1 MTIQDQKP
9 VSNLYKDDL
18 RFLHYQQERTS
29 HWDFIAANLHRFRS
43 LSGRYYHQRLNHLF
57 QWMIPPGKRI
67 LEIGCGTGDLLAA
80 LQPAHGVGIDFSAG
94 MIAIAHERHP
104 DLHFIQADAHDLEIH
119 GPFDFII
126 LSDVIND
133 LWDVQAVFE
142 HLHRLTTPSTRM
154 IINYYS
160 RLWEAPLKIAA
171 ALKLAHPHLYQ
182 NWLTPEDVQNLL
194 YLAGFEVIRHN
205 REIMLPF
212 PIPLLTPAFNRFV
225 VRLWPFKHLA
235 LTNFTLARP
244 QPRPRQQD
252 ELPLVSVVVPARNEA
267 GNIRDIFAR
276 VPEMG
281 RGTEL
286 IFVEGHSSDD
296 TYQTIET
303 VLKEFPQ
310 RQARLMR
317 QSGKGKGDAV
327 RLGYSEASG
336 DILMILDADLTV
348 PPEDLPRFYDAL
360 VSGKGDFINGVR
372 LVYPM
377 EKDAMRFFNF
387 LGNKAFSLV
396 FTWLLGQPLKD
407 SLCGTKVLWKSDYQ
421 NLAANRSYFGDF
433 DPFGDFD
440 LLFGAAKLNLKIV
453 DLPVRYRE
461 RTYGET
467 NIQRWKHGWLLLR
480 MVVFAARRLKFI

>member
-1 MTIQDQKP
+1 M
-9 VSNLYKDDL
+9 SNPYQEDV
-18 RFLHYQQERTS
+18 RFLSYQQERIS
-29 HWDFIAANLHRFRS
+29 HWDFIAARLQDFGS
-43 LSGRYYHQRLNHLF
+43 ISGRYYHQRLNQLY
-57 QWMIPPGKRI
+57 QWMVPPGKRI

-80 LQPAHGVGIDFSAG
+80 LRPSHGVGIDFSSG
-94 MIAIAHERHP
+94 MVDIARQRHP
-104 DLHFIQADAHDLEIH
+104 DLHFVQGDAHDMQLE

-142 HLHRLTTPSTRM
+142 QLQAVTLPSSR
-154 IINYYS
+154 ILINYYS
-160 RLWEAPLKIAA
+160 RLWELPLKIAA
-171 ALKLAHPHLYQ
+171 GLKRAHPHLYQ

-194 YLAGFEVIRHN
+194 YLAGFEVIR
-205 REIMLPF
+205 RSQEIMLPF
-212 PIPLLTPAFNRFV
+212 PLPLITPFLNRFL

-235 LTNFTLARP
+235 LTNFSMARP
-244 QPRPRQQD
+244 LPCAHTPQD
-252 ELPLVSVVVPARNEA
+252 LPLVSVVVPARNEA
-267 GNIRDIFAR
+267 GNIRAIFER

-286 IFVEGHSSDD
+286 VFVEGHSSDN
-296 TYQTIET
+296 TYETIET
-303 VLKEFPQ
+303 VMKEFPQ
-310 RQARLMR
+310 RPARLMR
-317 QSGKGKGDAV
+317 QTGKGKGDAV
-327 RLGYSEASG
+327 RLGFSQASG
-336 DILMILDADLTV
+336 EILMILDADLTV
-348 PPEDLPRFYDAL
+348 PPEDLPRFYDAI

-396 FTWLLGQPLKD
+396 FTWLLGQPIKD
-407 SLCGTKVLWKSDYQ
+407 SLCGTKVLWKADYD

-440 LLFGAAKLNLKIV
+440 LLFGAAKLNMKIV

-461 RTYGET
+461 RTYGDT

-480 MVVFAARRLKFI
+480 MVFFAARRVKFI